1 MSSINKVIIV
11 GRLGKDPD
19 IRVTG
24 TGNHVA
30 SFSVATSES
39 WKDQQGQ
46 KQERTEWHRCVAWRK
61 LAEIIGQYVR
71 KGSLLYLEGKLQTR
85 KWQDNN
91 GQDRYTT
98 EVVVDTMK
106 MLGPKPQGQNASARD
121 PNADFG
127 AGVPDRNMQSFGPPQ
142 GGSVPATVDDD
153 LPF

>member
-85 KWQDNN
+85 KWQDNQ

-106 MLGPKPQGQNASARD
+106 MLGPKPQGQGQGASARD

-127 AGVPDRNMQSFGPPQ
+127 AGVPDRKSMKQQP
-142 GGSVPATVDDD
+142 VTTIDDD